1 VRQPR
6 RNNNGIFATFK
17 PNEHIMMTKT
27 TGSYTHFPS
36 PMKSYLLSIL
46 AILAA
51 AVPGVWLAWLAMSS
65 LGLQRIPLALATA
78 FVAMVISVVFFAALV
93 AIGRALRLIK

>member
-1 VRQPR
+1 
-6 RNNNGIFATFK
+6 
-17 PNEHIMMTKT
+17 
-27 TGSYTHFPS
+27 
-36 PMKSYLLSIL
+36 
-46 AILAA
+46 
-51 AVPGVWLAWLAMSS
+51 VPGVWLAWLAMSS